1 MLPCTTME
9 SIRNTSE
16 STEGGSNGDRK
27 ESLSDQFAH
36 GNPGNQDPHLDKL
49 QEKRQLDRERSA
61 GNGQVREAE
70 KAVNES
76 DSDQNSITSDHI
88 PSVAPATN
96 IQ

>member
-1 MLPCTTME
+1 MLPYTTME

-16 STEGGSNGDRK
+16 STEGRSNADRK
-27 ESLSDQFAH
+27 ESLSDLFPH
-36 GNPGNQDPHLDKL
+36 GNPGNQYPLLDKL

-61 GNGQVREAE
+61 GNGQVREVE

-76 DSDQNSITSDHI
+76 DSDQNSSSSDRI